1 MPAYGRPHLK
11 SNTFICSHRTAL
23 FEVPWMRRVGAAFA
37 ILLVALGAVRANA
50 QQNTLQDRTE
60 AFFKGLACRNAQVL
74 GGQNNIG
81 AILYHDPAEKPPNE
95 RDRYGNLI
103 YTLDRR
109 AQPLGLFRIDRPDAR
124 NRQTARVDVVFDSN
138 SSVLAVFDR
147 LKRSHETRFFWTTS
161 DDLVIWNRD
170 ELWFVDGRPIRAGL
184 PFLFERM
191 PPERIPAIEQQRTD
205 AIPEHIRSVARLV
218 GGDLYLTEFDPRSRS
233 VSDSPVHP
241 GPFMISG
248 EDQVGW
254 TQSDVFVRLI
264 KMTTAPPRHLEIGP
278 PEGRHPWGWFAPL
291 TFPNKTRLLLARDNS
306 ELKIPEALLLW
317 RNERSVSDIALV
329 RLGSTKPT
337 IVAADYIKKV
347 FWYPDRSKLY
357 GYTDHTGQFHPL
369 PSERH
374 SSAVLFWLAQF
385 ERMEGIEEFYLL
397 DSARYAVVKRNG
409 AATGAEAIILERR
422 GPTVATLEQLCHTSS
437 AVQRV
442 VEGPHS
448 LLFTP
453 KEPVGETL
461 AVYMHDGPFTSVG
474 RGGDWITDVIVR
486 TGTPVLAINYFGSS
500 SRLPELAVS
509 GQIAPLFAADVEEAI
524 AFARGKLSGQRKL
537 IFVGQGFG
545 SFAGFASM
553 MADAARPEA
562 FIILSGFTDP
572 RHLFKEHVPN
582 RDPFELNYL
591 ARAGRQLGAV
601 MNPTAASKTGT
612 RFLFVH
618 GTGDDK
624 APFADVGPFLD
635 RLNAT
640 ATSPR
645 AELKAI
651 EGMGHLPETKA
662 HYRAVIDAVE
672 NLLHDR

>member
-1 MPAYGRPHLK
+1 
-11 SNTFICSHRTAL
+11 
-23 FEVPWMRRVGAAFA
+23 MRSVGAALA
-37 ILLVALGAVRANA
+37 VLLVALGAIHANA
-50 QQNTLQDRTE
+50 QSNDLQGRAE

-95 RDRYGNLI
+95 TDRYENPV
-103 YTLDRR
+103 YTLDKHV
-109 AQPLGLFRIDRPDAR
+109 QPLGLFRIDRPDGR
-124 NRQTARVDVVFDSN
+124 YRQTSRVDTVFDSN
-138 SSVLAVFDR
+138 SSVLAFFDR
-147 LKRSHETRFFWTTS
+147 LKRSHETRFFWTPS
-161 DDLVIWNRD
+161 DDLIIWNRN
-170 ELWFVDGRPIRAGL
+170 ELWFVDGRPIRARL
-184 PFLFERM
+184 PFLFERI
-191 PPERIPAIEQQRTD
+191 PPERIPSIEQRRTD
-205 AIPEHIRSVARLV
+205 VIPEHIRSVARLV

-233 VSDSPVHP
+233 VLDLPVHP
-241 GPFMISG
+241 GPFRISG
-248 EDQVGW
+248 EDQMAW

-278 PEGRHPWGWFAPL
+278 PEGRRPWGWFAPL
-291 TFPNKTRLLLARDNS
+291 TFPNNTKLLLARDNT
-306 ELKIPEALLLW
+306 ELKIQEALLLW
-317 RNERSVSDIALV
+317 RNERSISEMALV
-329 RLGSTKPT
+329 RLGGTKPT
-337 IVAADYIKKV
+337 IVATDYIKKV
-347 FWYPDRSKLY
+347 FWYPDRTKLY
-357 GYTDHTGQFHPL
+357 GYTDHTGRFHAL

-374 SSAVLFWLAQF
+374 SSGVLFWLEQF
-385 ERMEGIEEFYLL
+385 KTMEGIEEFYLL
-397 DSARYAVVKRNG
+397 DDARYAVVKRNN
-409 AATGAEAIILERR
+409 AATGAEAVILERR
-422 GPTVATLEQLCHTSS
+422 GRTVATLEQLCHTNS
-437 AVQRV
+437 AVQSV

-453 KEPVGETL
+453 KEPAGERL

-486 TGTPVLAINYFGSS
+486 TGTPVLAIDYFGSS
-500 SRLPELAVS
+500 HRLPELAVS

-524 AFARGKLSGQRKL
+524 AFAQGKLSGQRKL
-537 IFVGQGFG
+537 VFVGQGFG
-545 SFAGFASM
+545 SFVGFASM

-562 FIILSGFTDP
+562 FIIVSGFADS

-624 APFADVGPFLD
+624 APFADLSTFLD

-645 AELKAI
+645 AELRAI
-651 EGMGHLPETKA
+651 DGMSHLPETKM
-662 HYRAVIDAVE
+662 HYRAIIDAVE
-672 NLLHDR
+672 SVLRNP